1 MSIVARSFSSGVLDG
16 QGLFLSLHSPLFSRY
31 VRVLI
36 MKYYPIFLDLRTYPC
51 LVIGG
56 GTVAERKVQ
65 SLLQAHGQVTVISP
79 TCTHQLR
86 SWATD
91 RAITL
96 YERSYRSG
104 DLQGFSVAFAATNDE
119 ALHEKIAAEA
129 RAAGVLL
136 NVVDRPALC
145 SFILPAI
152 VSQGDLTL
160 AISTG
165 GASPALAKKV
175 RQTLEQHFGPEYDLA
190 LRLLARVRERVV
202 RDGLS
207 ADERQQIFTTL
218 ANSPLLDYLRER
230 QTDKLDALL
239 QETVGESCTLE
250 DLGFSL

>member
-1 MSIVARSFSSGVLDG
+1 
-16 QGLFLSLHSPLFSRY
+16 
-31 VRVLI
+31 
-36 MKYYPIFLDLRTYPC
+36 MKYYPIFLDLHAYPC

-65 SLLQAHGQVTVISP
+65 SLLQAHGRVTVISP
-79 TCTHQLR
+79 TCTPQLR
-86 SWATD
+86 SWAVD

-96 YERSYRSG
+96 YERLYRPG
-104 DLQGFSVAFAATNDE
+104 DLQGFSLVFAATTDE

-129 RAAGVLL
+129 REAGVLL

-145 SFILPAI
+145 SFIVPA
-152 VSQGDLTL
+152 VVFQGDLTL

-190 LRLLARVRERVV
+190 LQLLARVRERVV
-202 RDGLS
+202 RNGLS
-207 ADERQQIFTTL
+207 ADERQRLFTVL
-218 ANSPLLDYLRER
+218 VDSPLLDYLRER